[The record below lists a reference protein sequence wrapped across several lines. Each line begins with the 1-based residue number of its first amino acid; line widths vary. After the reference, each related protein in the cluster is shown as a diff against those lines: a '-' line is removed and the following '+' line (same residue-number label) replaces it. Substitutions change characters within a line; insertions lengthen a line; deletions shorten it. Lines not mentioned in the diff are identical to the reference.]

1 MNDLAGCPI
10 QPNVQV
16 CPPIVNRQ
24 VIVCHR
30 YNIIEQPHICEIHT
44 KFINHTIKRNKFIP
58 KYTCSEE
65 NTFCEENIGCCPGMG
80 GLSGVGMAEQVG
92 PEMQGVPFGPFER

>member
-1 MNDLAGCPI
+1 MNEFLGFPN

-24 VIVCHR
+24 VVVCHR

-44 KFINHTIKRNKFIP
+44 KIINHTIKRNRFIP
-58 KYTCSEE
+58 KFTCSEE
-65 NTFCEENIGCCPGMG
+65 NTFCEENIGCCPGVGGFGPMG
-80 GLSGVGMAEQVG
+80 QVG
-92 PEMQGVPFGPFER
+92 ESPFEFPGAPVTPQ